1 MTMRMAPT
9 IPVTIGGIRFGW

>member
-1 MTMRMAPT
+1 MAPT